1 MEFHVDGDNCY
12 MTDGK
17 IASHLFGFRQP
28 TEVVLT
34 YHDQDTT
41 ITLKM
46 ESNVTVKNETEQT
59 IMPFDTNTYTLHS
72 YDNDQMF
79 GWEQMVSQ
87 ALASERK
94 NQVLVSSIINT
105 IYLLYTVVLLFM
117 VILC

>member
-1 MEFHVDGDNCY
+1 

-17 IASHLFGFRQP
+17 IASLLFGIREP

-34 YHDQDTT
+34 YHDQNTT
-41 ITLKM
+41 ITLM
-46 ESNVTVKNETEQT
+46 NPSDVTTNNFHEQT

-94 NQVLVSSIINT
+94 NQVLVSSIIDT